1 MNIAQIEEI
10 LAYYETTYE
19 FCLSFTRIERY
30 QKILRQ
36 AMGIAASD
44 VEQAMLHYV
53 YAEGYFKSDQLEE
66 AYPHW
71 QKALHYAEEAG
82 LTAYLAKIQSHLAI
96 YWYVHKDED
105 KEGLFFGR
113 ARRSLSHLHLYDAL
127 ATHYI
132 DMLYYR
138 RYDPD
143 TEETMD
149 YLQKAARYAEKAD
162 SHLLP
167 RVYLHIGYIYKVIF
181 NDFIRGSEYL
191 TMAEESARQY
201 KLWETE
207 AMALHVLADGYLQIG
222 HFTEMRFIYRQIQTD
237 PHYAEITPRLRGR
250 ILLNLIGSEFQRG
263 DLDKAEKGIEELE
276 ALRDK
281 MAVNMRDQVGAVADR
296 LRSRLYILRD
306 VHLEEAER
314 LLKAS
319 EAVYLRYG
327 RRFYVELFDYCL
339 YRQFGDL
346 KYKMSDY
353 AAAESYYL
361 KAEKVAVGSYV
372 LQAQQRIFARLGRL
386 YQTLGEYRRAYEYCR
401 REDEAMDAIRVEN
414 MAARYERLVK
424 SFFQSFQDKELAALN
439 EKQAELKRDADIDP
453 LTRVYNKKYYL
464 TYLRR
469 LRQGERKDL
478 SRLTVLM
485 TDIDDFKRYNDTYGH
500 QRGDECLRAVAQT
513 LADCAAP
520 YGGKVMRY
528 GGEEFLIA
536 LENLGMTEGATVANE
551 VRKRLGALHIPH
563 AEARR
568 CDYVTVSIG
577 IAEERRNLADGIDE
591 LVERSDEALYLA
603 KRSGGN
609 QAACDLAVKERR
621 AGA

>member
-1 MNIAQIEEI
+1 
-10 LAYYETTYE
+10 
-19 FCLSFTRIERY
+19 
-30 QKILRQ
+30 
-36 AMGIAASD
+36 
-44 VEQAMLHYV
+44 
-53 YAEGYFKSDQLEE
+53 
-66 AYPHW
+66 
-71 QKALHYAEEAG
+71 
-82 LTAYLAKIQSHLAI
+82 
-96 YWYVHKDED
+96 
-105 KEGLFFGR
+105 
-113 ARRSLSHLHLYDAL
+113 
-127 ATHYI
+127 
-132 DMLYYR
+132 
-138 RYDPD
+138 
-143 TEETMD
+143 MD

-361 KAEKVAVGSYV
+361 KAEKVAAGSYV

-424 SFFQSFQDKELAALN
+424 SFFPSFQDKELAALSSD
-439 EKQAELKRDADIDP
+439 RP
-453 LTRVYNKKYYL
+453 
-464 TYLRR
+464 
-469 LRQGERKDL
+469 
-478 SRLTVLM
+478 
-485 TDIDDFKRYNDTYGH
+485 DDRY
-500 QRGDECLRAVAQT
+500 
-513 LADCAAP
+513 
-520 YGGKVMRY
+520 
-528 GGEEFLIA
+528 
-536 LENLGMTEGATVANE
+536 
-551 VRKRLGALHIPH
+551 
-563 AEARR
+563 
-568 CDYVTVSIG
+568 
-577 IAEERRNLADGIDE
+577 
-591 LVERSDEALYLA
+591 
-603 KRSGGN
+603 
-609 QAACDLAVKERR
+609 
-621 AGA
+621 

>member
-167 RVYLHIGYIYKVIF
+167 RVYLHIGYIYKAIF

-191 TMAEESARQY
+191 TMAEESARKY

-207 AMALHVLADGYLQIG
+207 AMALHILADGYLQIG
-222 HFTEMRFIYRQIQTD
+222 HFTEMHFIYRQIQTD
-237 PHYAEITPRLRGR
+237 SHYADITPRLRGR
-250 ILLNLIGSEFQRG
+250 ILLNIIVSDFQRG
-263 DLDKAEKGIEELE
+263 DLEKAEQGIEELE
-276 ALRDK
+276 ALRNR
-281 MAVNMRDQVGAVADR
+281 MAANMREQVGAVADR
-296 LRSRLYILRD
+296 LRSRLYILRG

-314 LLKAS
+314 LLKAA
-319 EAVYLRYG
+319 EEVYLRYG
-327 RRFYVELFDYCL
+327 RRFYVELFDYRL

-346 KYKMSDY
+346 KYKVGDFP
-353 AAAESYYL
+353 AAERYYL
-361 KAEKVAVGSYV
+361 KAEELASGYG

-386 YQTLGEYRRAYEYCR
+386 YQTLGEYRRAYAYCR
-401 REDEAMDAIRVEN
+401 REDAAMDAMQVEN

-424 SFFQSFQDKELAALN
+424 AFFQSLQEKELAALN
-439 EKQAELKRDADIDP
+439 QKRAELKRDVDLDP

-464 TYLRR
+464 NYLSRLRR
-469 LRQGERKDL
+469 GERKDL

-500 QRGDECLRAVAQT
+500 QSGDECLRQVAQT

-520 YGGKVMRY
+520 YKGKVMRY
-528 GGEEFLIA
+528 GGEEFVVI
-536 LENLGMTEGATVANE
+536 LENRGVTEGSAMANE
-551 VRKRLGALHIPH
+551 VRKRLEALHIPH
-563 AEARR
+563 RAARR
-568 CDYVTVSIG
+568 RDYVTVSIG
-577 IAEERRNLADGIDE
+577 IAEERRNLAEGIDE
-591 LVERSDEALYLA
+591 LLERSDEALYVA
-603 KRSGGN
+603 KRAGGN
-609 QAACDLAVKERR
+609 QAACDFVVKERR
-621 AGA
+621 TGA